1 MQKNDQTIRNNVL
14 TYPYVRTDS
23 NMAEIANTYAV
34 AARIM
39 TEYGLHCIG
48 CFANTYDTVE
58 TGCMIHGM
66 SEAEMHQM
74 LTEIND
80 AIESE
85 K

>member
-1 MQKNDQTIRNNVL
+1 MIQKNDQKLR
-14 TYPYVRTDS
+14 YVRTDS

-74 LTEIND
+74 LTEINE
-80 AIESE
+80 AIELE
-85 K
+85 KQKD